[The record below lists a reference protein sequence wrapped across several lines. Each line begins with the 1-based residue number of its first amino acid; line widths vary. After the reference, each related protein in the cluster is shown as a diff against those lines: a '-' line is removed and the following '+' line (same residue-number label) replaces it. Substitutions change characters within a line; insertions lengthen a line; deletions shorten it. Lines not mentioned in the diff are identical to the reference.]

1 MGATPAATPIGG
13 ARGPGR
19 RQRRIRAAAPA
30 LALVA
35 VVALLAP
42 TPVVG
47 GRAPA
52 AAAAAS
58 VERSESRAAVEA
70 RCRRKP
76 SRCLRIGVGEP
87 IVIGTLLDE
96 TQPLGREPLVS
107 VELAI
112 DYLDG
117 TFDGVDG
124 SLLGHPVVLITGNE
138 GCDRNV
144 ARLAQSEL
152 LSEDALVAVIGTTCS
167 SAALGQAD
175 VAFSQARIPIVSP
188 SNTAPALTDPE
199 THERYYFR
207 VSWNDKIQ
215 GAVMANF
222 AAFRGWRGVTV
233 IADPGDPYSDQLAGA
248 VAGQAR
254 RRQIATRT
262 VPWTAGGTAAAVAAA
277 AADPRPV
284 VLTLLPPQCRDVAL
298 AIRAEPALVGVPIL
312 VSEACGDRDFL
323 RALGP
328 DVGEA
333 YAAVP
338 DTRGADETVAF
349 YREAFIP
356 AFTSRVGT
364 GPTVAFHAQA
374 FDAAQLIFSAIRRSA
389 VGQPGGEL
397 LIERKR
403 LRDALLRTSGY
414 PGISGTVSCSP
425 SGDCADQVAIGVYR
439 APDWPA
445 VVGSGA
451 VPVFSQSLTLGEL
464 EAS

>member
-1 MGATPAATPIGG
+1 MGTAPIGG
-13 ARGPGR
+13 ARRSGRSGR
-19 RQRRIRAAAPA
+19 RSRATMLVMVAVAALAAP
-30 LALVA
+30 V
-35 VVALLAP
+35 
-42 TPVVG
+42 PVVG
-47 GRAPA
+47 GPEPA
-52 AAAAAS
+52 AAAT
-58 VERSESRAAVEA
+58 VERADGRASVEA

-76 SRCLRIGVGEP
+76 DRCLRIGVGEP
-87 IVIGTLLDE
+87 VVIGTLLDE

-107 VELAI
+107 VQLAI

-144 ARLAQSEL
+144 SRLAQSEL

-188 SNTAPALTDPE
+188 SNTAPALTDPD

-222 AAFRGWRGVTV
+222 AASRGWRGVAV
-233 IADPGDPYSDQLAGA
+233 VAQPDDPYSDQLAGA
-248 VAGQAR
+248 VASQAR
-254 RRQIATRT
+254 RRQIGIRT
-262 VPWTAGGTAAAVAAA
+262 VPWDATDPARTIAALV
-277 AADPRPV
+277 ADPRPI
-284 VLTLLPPQCRDVAL
+284 VLTLLPPQCREVAA
-298 AIRAEPALVGVPIL
+298 AIRREPVLAGQPLL

-328 DVGEA
+328 DPGEL

-338 DTRGADETVAF
+338 DTRGTNETRAF
-349 YREAFIP
+349 YRESFVP

-374 FDAAQLIFSAIRRSA
+374 FDAAQLIFSAIRRSS

-403 LRDALLRTSGY
+403 LRDALLRISGY
-414 PGISGTVSCSP
+414 PGISGVVTCAP

-445 VVGSGA
+445 VVGPSA
-451 VPVFSQSLTLGEL
+451 APVFSQSLTLGDL
-464 EAS
+464 EAN

>member
-1 MGATPAATPIGG
+1 MARSNRVRRPG
-13 ARGPGR
+13 ARC
-19 RQRRIRAAAPA
+19 AAALGLIWA
-30 LALVA
+30 LLLLGSAPVPGVRAPVAAA
-35 VVALLAP
+35 VVER
-42 TPVVG
+42 TD
-47 GRAPA
+47 PA
-52 AAAAAS
+52 GD
-58 VERSESRAAVEA
+58 RAAVEA

-107 VELAI
+107 VRLAV

-124 SLLGHPVVLITGNE
+124 TLLGHPVVLITGNE
-138 GCDRNV
+138 GCNRNV
-144 ARLAQSEL
+144 SRLAQEEL
-152 LSEDALVAVIGTTCS
+152 LSEAGLVAVVGTTCS

-175 VAFSQARIPIVSP
+175 VAFSAARIPIVSP

-207 VSWNDKIQ
+207 VAWNDKLQ

-233 IADPGDPYSDQLAGA
+233 IAQPDDPYSDQLADA
-248 VAGQAR
+248 VASQAR
-254 RRQIATRT
+254 RRQVGVRT
-262 VPWTAGGTAAAVAAA
+262 VPWGAGGTAAAVAAA

-284 VLTLLPPQCRDVAL
+284 VLTLLPPQCRDVAA
-298 AIRAEPALVGVPIL
+298 AIREEPALAGVPIL
-312 VSEACGDRDFL
+312 VSEACGDADFL

-328 DVGEA
+328 DPGEV
-333 YAAVP
+333 YASVP
-338 DTRGADETVAF
+338 DTRGANESRAF
-349 YREAFIP
+349 YNESFVP
-356 AFTSRVGT
+356 AFTNRVGT

-374 FDAAQLIFSAIRRSA
+374 FDAAQLIFSAIRRAA

-403 LRDALLRTSGY
+403 MRDALLRIAGY
-414 PGISGTVSCSP
+414 PGVSGVVSCSP

-439 APDWPA
+439 APAWPA

-451 VPVFSQSLTLGEL
+451 PPVFSQSLTLGDL
-464 EAS
+464 ESS

>member
-1 MGATPAATPIGG
+1 MARSNRVRRPG
-13 ARGPGR
+13 ARC
-19 RQRRIRAAAPA
+19 AAALGLIGA
-30 LALVA
+30 LLLLGSAPVPGVRAPVAAA
-35 VVALLAP
+35 VVER
-42 TPVVG
+42 TD
-47 GRAPA
+47 PA
-52 AAAAAS
+52 GD
-58 VERSESRAAVEA
+58 RAAVEA

-107 VELAI
+107 VRLAV

-124 SLLGHPVVLITGNE
+124 TLLGHPVVLITGNE
-138 GCDRNV
+138 GCNRNV
-144 ARLAQSEL
+144 SRLAQEEL
-152 LSEDALVAVIGTTCS
+152 LSEAGLVAVVGTTCS

-175 VAFSQARIPIVSP
+175 VAFSAARIPIVSP

-207 VSWNDKIQ
+207 VAWNDKLQ

-233 IADPGDPYSDQLAGA
+233 IAQPDDPYSDQLADA
-248 VAGQAR
+248 VASQAR
-254 RRQIATRT
+254 RRQVGVRT
-262 VPWTAGGTAAAVAAA
+262 VPWGAGGTAAAVAAA

-284 VLTLLPPQCRDVAL
+284 VLTLLPPQCRDVAA
-298 AIRAEPALVGVPIL
+298 AIREEPALAGVPIL
-312 VSEACGDRDFL
+312 VSEACGDADFL

-328 DVGEA
+328 DPGEV
-333 YAAVP
+333 YASVP
-338 DTRGADETVAF
+338 DTRGANESRAF
-349 YREAFIP
+349 YNESFVP
-356 AFTSRVGT
+356 AFTNRVGT

-374 FDAAQLIFSAIRRSA
+374 FDAAQLIFSAIRRAA

-403 LRDALLRTSGY
+403 MRDALLRIAGY
-414 PGISGTVSCSP
+414 PGVSGVVSCSP

-439 APDWPA
+439 APAWPA

-451 VPVFSQSLTLGEL
+451 PPVFSQSLTLGDL
-464 EAS
+464 ESS

>member
-1 MGATPAATPIGG
+1 MARSNRVRRPG
-13 ARGPGR
+13 AR
-19 RQRRIRAAAPA
+19 RAAALGLIGA
-30 LALVA
+30 LLLLGSAPVPGVRAPVAAA
-35 VVALLAP
+35 VVE
-42 TPVVG
+42 
-47 GRAPA
+47 RADPA
-52 AAAAAS
+52 GD
-58 VERSESRAAVEA
+58 RAAVEA

-107 VELAI
+107 VRLAV

-117 TFDGVDG
+117 TFDGLDG
-124 SLLGHPVVLITGNE
+124 TLLGHPVVLITGNE
-138 GCDRNV
+138 GCNRNV
-144 ARLAQSEL
+144 SRLAQEEL
-152 LSEDALVAVIGTTCS
+152 LSEAGLVAVVGTTCS

-175 VAFSQARIPIVSP
+175 VAFSAARIPIVSP

-207 VSWNDKIQ
+207 VAWNDKLQ

-233 IADPGDPYSDQLAGA
+233 IAQPDDPYSDQLADA
-248 VAGQAR
+248 VASQAR
-254 RRQIATRT
+254 RRQVGVRT
-262 VPWTAGGTAAAVAAA
+262 VPWSAGGTAAAVAAA

-284 VLTLLPPQCRDVAL
+284 VLTLLPPQCRDVAA
-298 AIRAEPALVGVPIL
+298 AIRQEPALAGVPIL
-312 VSEACGDRDFL
+312 VSEACGDADFL

-328 DVGEA
+328 DPGEV
-333 YAAVP
+333 YASVP
-338 DTRGADETVAF
+338 DTRGANESRAF
-349 YREAFIP
+349 YNESFVP
-356 AFTSRVGT
+356 AFTNRVGT

-374 FDAAQLIFSAIRRSA
+374 FDAAQLIFSAIRRAS

-403 LRDALLRTSGY
+403 MRDALLRIAGY
-414 PGISGTVSCSP
+414 PGVSGVVSCSP

-439 APDWPA
+439 APAWPA

-451 VPVFSQSLTLGEL
+451 TPVFSQSLTLGDL
-464 EAS
+464 ESS

>member
-1 MGATPAATPIGG
+1 MARSNRVRRPG
-13 ARGPGR
+13 AR
-19 RQRRIRAAAPA
+19 RAAALGLIGA
-30 LALVA
+30 LLLLGSAPVPGVRAPVAAA
-35 VVALLAP
+35 VVE
-42 TPVVG
+42 
-47 GRAPA
+47 RADPA
-52 AAAAAS
+52 GD
-58 VERSESRAAVEA
+58 RAAVEA

-107 VELAI
+107 VRLAV

-117 TFDGVDG
+117 TFDGLDG
-124 SLLGHPVVLITGNE
+124 TLLGHPVVLITGNE
-138 GCDRNV
+138 GCNRNV
-144 ARLAQSEL
+144 SRLAQEEL
-152 LSEDALVAVIGTTCS
+152 LSEAGLVAVVGTTCS

-175 VAFSQARIPIVSP
+175 VAFSAARIPIVSP

-207 VSWNDKIQ
+207 VAWNDKLQ

-233 IADPGDPYSDQLAGA
+233 IAQPDDPYSDQLADA
-248 VAGQAR
+248 VASQAR
-254 RRQIATRT
+254 RRQVGVRT
-262 VPWTAGGTAAAVAAA
+262 VPWSAGGTA

-284 VLTLLPPQCRDVAL
+284 VLTLLPPQCRDVAA
-298 AIRAEPALVGVPIL
+298 AIRQEPALAGVPIL
-312 VSEACGDRDFL
+312 VSEACGDADFL

-328 DVGEA
+328 DPGEV
-333 YAAVP
+333 YASVP
-338 DTRGADETVAF
+338 DTRGANESRAF
-349 YREAFIP
+349 YNESFVP
-356 AFTSRVGT
+356 AFTNRVGT

-374 FDAAQLIFSAIRRSA
+374 FDAAQLIFSAIRRAS

-403 LRDALLRTSGY
+403 MRDALLRIAGY
-414 PGISGTVSCSP
+414 PGVSGVVSCSP

-439 APDWPA
+439 APAWPA

-451 VPVFSQSLTLGEL
+451 PPVFSQSLTLGDL
-464 EAS
+464 ESS